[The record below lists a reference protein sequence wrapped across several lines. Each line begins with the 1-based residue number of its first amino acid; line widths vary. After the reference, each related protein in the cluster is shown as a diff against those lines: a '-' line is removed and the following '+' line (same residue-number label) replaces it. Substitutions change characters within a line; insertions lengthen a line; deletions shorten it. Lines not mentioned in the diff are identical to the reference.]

1 MRRLLITLT
10 LLFASP
16 LAARSRVVLLSIDAG
31 SDVMLD
37 RLLASHALKGGAFEQ
52 IARRGFV
59 AESMT
64 PAAVSSTPVSHPT
77 MFSGTWPAAHGI
89 TGVGLPSG
97 DIGGDLR
104 SAFAIP
110 TAVDR
115 LWAVAQR
122 AGKRVICLSA
132 PGAEGT
138 SPESTCTETVPFAE
152 MTKAGND
159 PSGSLPTTGEIT
171 EEEYVARA
179 ERYADFVSD
188 AVKQRLARSDW
199 DLLVTYIP
207 LIDAVEHRYL
217 VDDPRQ
223 ADYAQRKRYAE
234 LIERGYRKIDAIIG
248 SWIAASPGTNF
259 IFVSD
264 HGMIATHSVVL
275 VNNALAAA
283 GLRAGG
289 ADAEVRAISSG
300 ASVQVYVNAKR
311 RFAHGTI
318 DDKDVPAV
326 VARVVRALR
335 DLGMF
340 RIVTTDLASINLQ
353 NANAGDVY
361 ASAKPGWGLSSRYD
375 PAVPVIVPSTLSPE
389 TRARISRSP
398 AEEAFL
404 KKGGANELS
413 AGVHGHLPGDRRTQA
428 IFYAIG
434 PDVPRKHAGT
444 ITMID
449 VAPTVLEL
457 LGVPRPSYMTGRAVL
472 DQPLRK

>member
-1 MRRLLITLT
+1 MSRLLI
-10 LLFASP
+10 LLLLALP
-16 LAARSRVVLLSIDAG
+16 LSARTRVVLLSIDAA
-31 SDVMLD
+31 SDVILD
-37 RLLASHALKGGAFEQ
+37 RLLSSHALKGGAFEQ
-52 IARRGFV
+52 IARRGVV

-77 MFSGTWPAAHGI
+77 MFSGAWPSTHGI
-89 TGVGLPSG
+89 TGVALPSA
-97 DIGGDLR
+97 DINGDLR
-104 SAFAIP
+104 IGFSVP
-110 TAVDR
+110 SAVDR

-122 AGKRVICLSA
+122 GGKRVICLSA
-132 PGAEGT
+132 PGAEAT
-138 SPESTCTETVPFAE
+138 SPESTCTETVTFGE
-152 MTKAGND
+152 MSKAGNE

-188 AVKQRLARSDW
+188 AVKERLARSDW

-223 ADYAQRKRYAE
+223 ADYGERKRYAE
-234 LIERGYRKIDAIIG
+234 FIERGYRKIDAIVG
-248 SWIAASPGTNF
+248 SWIAASPDTNF

-283 GLRAGG
+283 GLRVGG

-318 DDKDVPAV
+318 DDKDVPGGI
-326 VARVVRALR
+326 ARVVRVLR
-335 DLGMF
+335 DLHVF
-340 RIVTTDLASINLQ
+340 RTITTDLASVNLQ
-353 NANAGDVY
+353 NPNAGDVY
-361 ASAKPGWGLSSRYD
+361 ASAKPGWGLSSRFD
-375 PAVPVIVPSTLSPE
+375 PAVPMIVPSTLSPA
-389 TRARISRSP
+389 TRARVSRSP

-404 KKGGANELS
+404 KRGFANELS
-413 AGVHGHLPGDRRTQA
+413 AGVHGHQPGDRRTQA

-434 PDVPRKHAGT
+434 PDVPRKRAGT

-449 VAPTVLEL
+449 VAPTVLQL
-457 LGVPRPSYMTGRAVL
+457 LGVPRPSYMTGHPVFA
-472 DQPLRK
+472 QPVRK

>member
-1 MRRLLITLT
+1 MRRLLI
-10 LLFASP
+10 LLLLAFP
-16 LAARSRVVLLSIDAG
+16 LSARTRVVLLSIDAG
-31 SDVMLD
+31 SDIILD
-37 RLLASHALKGGAFEQ
+37 RLLASRALQGGAFEQ
-52 IARRGFV
+52 IARHGLV

-77 MFSGTWPAAHGI
+77 MFSGAWPSTHGI
-89 TGVGLPSG
+89 TGVALPSG
-97 DIGGDLR
+97 DITGDLR
-104 SAFAIP
+104 NAFSVP
-110 TAVDR
+110 SAVDR

-122 AGKRVICLSA
+122 AGRRVICLAA
-132 PGAEGT
+132 PGAEAT
-138 SPESTCTETVPFAE
+138 SPETTCTETVTFNE
-152 MTKAGND
+152 MSKAGKD

-179 ERYADFVSD
+179 EQYADFVGD
-188 AVKQRLARSDW
+188 AVKERLARSDW
-199 DLLVTYIP
+199 DLLVAYIP

-223 ADYAQRKRYAE
+223 ADYAERRRYAE
-234 LIERGYRKIDAIIG
+234 FIERGYRKIDAIIG
-248 SWIAASPGTNF
+248 SWIAASPDTNF

-264 HGMIATHSVVL
+264 HGMIATHSVVV

-283 GLRAGG
+283 GLRVGG

-311 RFAHGTI
+311 RFVHGTI

-326 VARVVRALR
+326 IARVVRALS
-335 DLGMF
+335 DLQVF
-340 RIVTTDLASINLQ
+340 RTITTDLASVHLQ
-353 NANAGDVY
+353 NPNAGDVY
-361 ASAKPGWGLSSRYD
+361 ASAKPGWGLTSRFD

-389 TRARISRSP
+389 TRKRVSRSP

-404 KKGGANELS
+404 KKGFANELS
-413 AGVHGHLPGDRRTQA
+413 AGVHGHQPGDRRTQA

-434 PDVPRKHAGT
+434 PDVPHKRTGT

-449 VAPTVLEL
+449 VAPTILQL
-457 LGVPRPSYMTGRAVL
+457 LGVPRPSYMTGRPVFAHPV
-472 DQPLRK
+472 RK

>member
-1 MRRLLITLT
+1 MRRLLI
-10 LLFASP
+10 LLLLAFP
-16 LAARSRVVLLSIDAG
+16 LCARTRVVLLSIDAG
-31 SDVMLD
+31 SDVILD

-52 IARRGFV
+52 IVWRGVV

-77 MFSGTWPAAHGI
+77 MFSGVWPSTHGI
-89 TGVGLPSG
+89 TGVALPSG
-97 DIGGDLR
+97 DITGDLR
-104 SAFAIP
+104 NAFSVP
-110 TAVDR
+110 SAVDR

-132 PGAEGT
+132 PGADAT
-138 SPESTCTETVPFAE
+138 SPETTCTETVTFNE
-152 MTKAGND
+152 MSKAGND
-159 PSGSLPTTGEIT
+159 PAGSLPTTGEIT

-188 AVKQRLARSDW
+188 AVKERLARSDW
-199 DLLVTYIP
+199 DLLVAYIP

-223 ADYAQRKRYAE
+223 ADYAERKRYAE
-234 LIERGYRKIDAIIG
+234 FIERGYRKIDAIIG
-248 SWIAASPGTNF
+248 SWIAASPDTNF

-283 GLRAGG
+283 GLRVGG
-289 ADAEVRAISSG
+289 PDAEVRAISSG

-326 VARVVRALR
+326 IARVVRALR
-335 DLGMF
+335 DLHVF
-340 RIVTTDLASINLQ
+340 RTIATGDELAPLHLRHP
-353 NANAGDVY
+353 NAGDVY
-361 ASAKPGWGLSSRYD
+361 ASAKPGWGLTSRFD

-389 TRARISRSP
+389 TRARVSRSP

-413 AGVHGHLPGDRRTQA
+413 AGVHGHQPGDRRTQA

-434 PDVPRKHAGT
+434 PDVPHKRTGT

-449 VAPTVLEL
+449 VAPTVLQL
-457 LGVPRPSYMTGRAVL
+457 LGVPRPPYMTGRPGRL
-472 DQPLRK
+472 LR